1 MSASGRCRETGAPI
15 FIFYFGRNIDY
26 PVLSLLLAVRTV
38 WLNIFVY
45 MFHVGIFLR
54 EKYVWQLS
62 SEKKKFCELWSY
74 VWWTCRWI
82 PEWRAGQLEYLPLI
96 MRGFDKPS
104 GLGFLYPHWE
114 IIAHPEAQRNCPFF
128 FSEKIYYFSYMFKP
142 FSHPELVFE

>member
-26 PVLSLLLAVRTV
+26 PVLLLLLAVRTV

-62 SEKKKFCELWSY
+62 SEKKNSVNYEAMFDECVIEYQS
-74 VWWTCRWI
+74 
-82 PEWRAGQLEYLPLI
+82 EGQVNWNI
-96 MRGFDKPS
+96 
-104 GLGFLYPHWE
+104 YPW
-114 IIAHPEAQRNCPFF
+114 
-128 FSEKIYYFSYMFKP
+128 
-142 FSHPELVFE
+142 